1 MDKFSLKHWTLY
13 PLAMGLVGWFGFAVV
28 GSMPCVA
35 QSPHP
40 GSWGSMVR
48 KPSMTERLTSPI
60 KQGWNKLS
68 SQMTAP
74 VKPAGDPVG
83 LSSEA
88 KPSAELFTAMGLLH
102 EQSNDYSKAVEQ
114 YQRALQHTPDYLG
127 ALLGYARLQD
137 RLGRADEALKFYARA
152 AQSHPKN
159 PAVYNNLALF
169 QVRQGRLDEAVGT
182 LGRAAQLEPANAKYR
197 NNLATVLVEMGR
209 NRQAFEQLC
218 SVHPPA
224 IAYYNLGY
232 LLKKKG
238 QIQAAGYHFAMAA
251 RLDPT
256 LMHAKR
262 ELAQLG
268 TSPVM
273 AQRPT
278 DPHSR
283 PDARPAQPA
292 PQATPTVP
300 HDAAP
305 KAEFRPLPNTLP
317 PNRRMAVA
325 GQSGVP
331 ENRAPAV
338 GSPPNVSPGGTAN
351 PEFHML
357 PPAPPRGGA
366 PMPAEIPLPRRL
378 PPIASQPTG
387 PQVPPMPPMTY
398 DRPPTAPMPVPM
410 APMPS
415 SPDGGPA
422 FHLLPPL

>member
-1 MDKFSLKHWTLY
+1 VDKLSLKHWTVY
-13 PLAMGLVGWFGFAVV
+13 PLAMGIVGWFGLAVV
-28 GSMPCVA
+28 ESMPCVA

-40 GSWGSMVR
+40 GSWGSMVK

-60 KQGWNKLS
+60 KQGWNKFS
-68 SQMTAP
+68 SKIAAP
-74 VKPAGDPVG
+74 VNPAEDPVT

-88 KPSAELFTAMGLLH
+88 KPSAELYTAMARLR
-102 EQSNDYSKAVEQ
+102 EQSNEYSKAAEQ

-152 AQSHPKN
+152 AQSHPED

-169 QVRQGRLDEAVGT
+169 HARQGRLDEAVGT
-182 LGRAAQLEPANAKYR
+182 LARAAQLEPTDAKYR

-268 TSPVM
+268 TSPAV

-278 DPHSR
+278 GPHSV
-283 PDARPAQPA
+283 PGTRPALPASQAAPTLHNAA
-292 PQATPTVP
+292 PQA
-300 HDAAP
+300 
-305 KAEFRPLPNTLP
+305 EFQPLPNILP
-317 PNRRMAVA
+317 PDRRMAVA
-325 GQSGVP
+325 GQSNVP
-331 ENRAPAV
+331 ENRASAV
-338 GSPPNVSPGGTAN
+338 TSPPNMSPGGTAN
-351 PEFHML
+351 SEFRVL

-366 PMPAEIPLPRRL
+366 PMPAEKPLPRRL
-378 PPIASQPTG
+378 PPVAIPPAN

-398 DRPPTAPMPVPM
+398 DRPPTAPLPVTPTS
-410 APMPS
+410 S
-415 SPDGGPA
+415 SPDGGPV
-422 FHLLPPL
+422 FHPLPPLQ